1 MSHIALSAKQ
11 LATIAVAAS
20 STAPTPRTIQAC
32 QTLETASRHNLGM
45 ITAADILNE
54 IYDEANDFH
63 RSTETLVKALT
74 LINSLAYNMKD
85 RPETL
90 RALLRMST
98 TIGIIAA
105 VIAIAVAVFK
115 SDDCWPDPEPEP
127 VPCKGSHCPV
137 EGEAT
142 TGEVIKDALRRD
154 RSPRLR
160 SRSGLGSPVTGAYL

>member
-20 STAPTPRTIQAC
+20 STAPTPRTIQTC

-45 ITAADILNE
+45 ITARDILSE
-54 IYDEANDFH
+54 IEDDANDFH

-85 RPETL
+85 QPETL

-98 TIGIIAA
+98 TIGA
-105 VIAIAVAVFK
+105 
-115 SDDCWPDPEPEP
+115 EL
-127 VPCKGSHCPV
+127 G
-137 EGEAT
+137 
-142 TGEVIKDALRRD
+142 RRA
-154 RSPRLR
+154 
-160 SRSGLGSPVTGAYL
+160 GG